1 MASRRNKNDC
11 YLLFKK
17 NISESSILKHKVQ
30 GVRFYACD
38 YIDFANE
45 GANFIGMQRVDR
57 NTLTIHT
64 SDMINVE
71 PDDWIQTLNGN
82 DLWIVERVVIADSN
96 TAKRYSARP
105 RKETYI
111 WLRK

>member
-17 NISESSILKHKVQ
+17 DVSEDSILNHEVVGK
-30 GVRFYACD
+30 RFYACD
-38 YIDFANE
+38 YIDFSNE
-45 GANFIGMQRVDR
+45 GTNFIGMQRVSQ
-57 NTLTIHT
+57 NTLTINT
-64 SDMINVE
+64 SDMIDVE
-71 PDDWIQTLNGN
+71 PDDYIMTLNGN
-82 DLWIVERVVIADSN
+82 DLWIVTKVVIADSN
-96 TAKRYSARP
+96 TNKRFSSRP

>member
-1 MASRRNKNDC
+1 MSSRRNKNDC

-17 NISESSILKHKVQ
+17 DVSEDSILNHEAVGK
-30 GVRFYACD
+30 RFYACD

-45 GANFIGMQRVDR
+45 GTNFIGMQRVDR

-71 PDDWIQTLNGN
+71 PDDYIQTLNGK

-96 TAKRYSARP
+96 TAKRFASRP